1 MKCQTMFS
9 TRNCLR
15 KLIRKREKNL
25 EIDIFYFDSLLCW
38 PYLSFSAKAK
48 RTFHLFLGW
57 RLEGLLPFGLITLW
71 ILVHFIASWIQLS
84 FAPSKCMTS
93 LTIQLVL
100 IVRVGTIFLWR
111 FLQAQ
116 YKQNNVGFTI
126 LLLLWITDLRSW
138 WYRWRDWTLSGGKL
152 RLYNKCFFFFFLE
165 QRQCIQIFYFYLL
178 LGSQKEKRQCASR
191 IPNLGMVVSSWY
203 SH

>member
-9 TRNCLR
+9 TRNCLT

-84 FAPSKCMTS
+84 FAPYTCMTS

-116 YKQNNVGFTI
+116 YNQNNVGFTI

-138 WYRWRDWTLSGGKL
+138 WYRRRDWTLSGGKL
-152 RLYNKCFFFFFLE
+152 RLYNKCFFFFLE

-178 LGSQKEKRQCASR
+178 LVSQKEKRQCASR